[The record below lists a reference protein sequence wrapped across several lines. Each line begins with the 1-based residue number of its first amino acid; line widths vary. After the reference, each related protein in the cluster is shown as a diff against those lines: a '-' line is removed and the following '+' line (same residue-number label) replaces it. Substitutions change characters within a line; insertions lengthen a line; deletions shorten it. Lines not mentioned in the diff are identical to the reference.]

1 MAGDVTAV
9 LEIGTC
15 QIRCLVG
22 EVREDQSISVLGY
35 GEVDSQGIRK
45 GEILDRDKVILAVR
59 KALKT
64 AEENTRKS
72 IHSVV
77 LVLSGGDAT
86 CVVSEGVHR
95 IADASENKKQE
106 IVEEDIADVLSIARR
121 HVLPENRIR
130 LHSLENYYTVDDIQE
145 VIDPKGLSCEVLKVQ
160 VLTLHGKRSVV
171 ENFQKLVVDVPVV
184 CADAVY
190 SGIGSAWAVT
200 NESMRKAGVLV
211 IDLGG
216 GTTDFTLYH
225 NGVLQH
231 CGSFTAGGSHVT
243 NDIAKGL
250 QIPEAQ
256 AEALK
261 KKEGSALS
269 NLMERDRNISIPSDT
284 HGFNGKMIRAV
295 TLNTI
300 IQARMEEIFEL
311 VKDDV
316 ETFLLNKPLGAGVL
330 LTGGGAFL
338 DGTRDL
344 GQKIF
349 NAPCSFGKSIDVHGL
364 SSKQSVPYYA
374 PLIGAIRYTSSL
386 EKKVENPSVFKRLFH
401 LIWGQQNGK

>member
-106 IVEEDIADVLSIARR
+106 VMEEDIADVLSIARR

-338 DGTRDL
+338 DGTRNL

>member
-22 EVREDQSISVLGY
+22 EVREDQSISVVGY

-45 GEILDRDKVILAVR
+45 GEILNRDKAIIAVR

-64 AEENTRKS
+64 AEENTRKT

-77 LVLSGGDAT
+77 LVLSGGDAS

-106 IVEEDIADVLSIARR
+106 VMEEDMADVLSIARR
-121 HVLPENRIR
+121 HILPENRIR

-231 CGSFTAGGSHVT
+231 CGSFTAGGTHVT

-250 QIPEAQ
+250 
-256 AEALK
+256 
-261 KKEGSALS
+261 S
-269 NLMERDRNISIPSDT
+269 
-284 HGFNGKMIRAV
+284 
-295 TLNTI
+295 
-300 IQARMEEIFEL
+300 
-311 VKDDV
+311 
-316 ETFLLNKPLGAGVL
+316 
-330 LTGGGAFL
+330 
-338 DGTRDL
+338 
-344 GQKIF
+344 
-349 NAPCSFGKSIDVHGL
+349 
-364 SSKQSVPYYA
+364 
-374 PLIGAIRYTSSL
+374 LIHI
-386 EKKVENPSVFKRLFH
+386 
-401 LIWGQQNGK
+401 